1 MSKLWKECCWRVKW
15 NFSFPLALSRGP
27 GLIEDIVASEWGSA
41 GPHQSRS
48 RSSDLRQGYN
58 LHFSVS
64 TIRPRPL
71 PAALPAGKYFSTIS
85 EIIWRAEP
93 KICEAICYE
102 CSSLLNTEWRGLF
115 EHFLW
120 PMQSSSFMVCGCQVW
135 WRSDG
140 PGPESFHLG
149 SNKNEA
155 DPAFC
160 RDVCKPALCKMQNSL
175 RLDKVKHKPH
185 LFNLA
190 SERHAKKSII
200 LYLTFR

>member
-1 MSKLWKECCWRVKW
+1 MNVNTLKRILLTRKIELFLSSDSIEGPEFDWGYCCQRVRLGGASPEPELWPPSRLQ
-15 NFSFPLALSRGP
+15 LAL
-27 GLIEDIVASEWGSA
+27 
-41 GPHQSRS
+41 
-48 RSSDLRQGYN
+48 LRRNQ
-58 LHFSVS
+58 
-64 TIRPRPL
+64 TRAPT
-71 PAALPAGKYFSTIS
+71 GKYFSTIS

-102 CSSLLNTEWRGLF
+102 CSSLVNTHTSDGGLF

-120 PMQSSSFMVCGCQVW
+120 PMQSSSFMVCGCQGW

-140 PGPESFHLG
+140 PGPEPFHLG
-149 SNKNEA
+149 SSKNEA

-190 SERHAKKSII
+190 SERHAKKGII
-200 LYLTFR
+200 LYFTSR